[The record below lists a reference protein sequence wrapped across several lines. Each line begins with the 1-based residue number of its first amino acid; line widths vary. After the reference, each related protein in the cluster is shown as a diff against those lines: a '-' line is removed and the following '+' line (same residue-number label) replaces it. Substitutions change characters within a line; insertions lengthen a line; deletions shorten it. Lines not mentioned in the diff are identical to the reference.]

1 MLSSTRIA
9 SVIVAAL
16 VASSISTAPLW
27 AQAPIPTDPPTS
39 TTEVLGQL
47 QVDLRGTWLLVANG
61 KFVGLKNEIKEGGR
75 NTVELYTVD
84 DKNGQLNMELLQRK
98 LPKAIADEIDMAN
111 KAMAPWKPSDA
122 QLAEIKR
129 SLDKLEPEDP
139 MRYLRHTIKLYGP
152 DRFQDAIMRGPASGM
167 AKDALFLIDIEHEY
181 RPQPITD
188 AHPGAQLVAD
198 KCFYAAHKVEPTAIT
213 GEHGRAVIAAGF
225 VPIPVSTLGEFQLYR
240 LRAPGEAPPA
250 EPAPTF
256 TQRLSEAMSSLL
268 RGCK

>member
-1 MLSSTRIA
+1 M
-9 SVIVAAL
+9 
-16 VASSISTAPLW
+16 SSIVTTSLW

-39 TTEVLGQL
+39 STQVLGEL
-47 QVDLRGTWLLVANG
+47 PVDLRGTWLLVANG
-61 KFVGLKNEIKEGGR
+61 KFVGLKNEVKEGGR

-84 DKNGQLNMELLQRK
+84 TKDGQLNMELLLRK
-98 LPKAIADEIDMAN
+98 LPNAIADELEVAN

-129 SLDKLEPEDP
+129 SLDKLAPEDP

-152 DRFQDAIMRGPASGM
+152 DHFQDAIMRGPASGM

-181 RPQPITD
+181 RPQPMTD
-188 AHPGAQLVAD
+188 EHPGAQLVAD
-198 KCFYAAHKVEPTAIT
+198 KCFYAAHKVEPTAII

-225 VPIPVSTLGEFQLYR
+225 VPIPVSTLGDFQLYR

-250 EPAPTF
+250 EAAPTLS
-256 TQRLSEAMSSLL
+256 QRLSEALRSLF